1 MFSAPAA
8 FPSCRFTSCHTPPLM
23 FSFFPF
29 RRVFQI
35 QASNV
40 VKINECKHP
49 NPLPSPHPSISR
61 GSAPPPVTPAEQVTD
76 GTISGEKHQRPV
88 YLSTRLPADTSRAAT
103 LSQIK
108 LLGSIIIVII
118 IIIIY
123 HYCRYYYD
131 FPLFSPFLNSSNSIS
146 RLSDTQVL
154 GAAAAGGR
162 GNEKVNSWA
171 L

>member
-1 MFSAPAA
+1 MNANIQI
-8 FPSCRFTSCHTPPLM
+8 PL
-23 FSFFPF
+23 
-29 RRVFQI
+29 
-35 QASNV
+35 
-40 VKINECKHP
+40 
-49 NPLPSPHPSISR
+49 LSPYPSISR
-61 GSAPPPVTPAEQVTD
+61 GSAPPPPVTPAEQVTD

-108 LLGSIIIVII
+108 LLGNIIIVVII

-154 GAAAAGGR
+154 GAAAAAGGR